1 MATRLVSA
9 TEFKAKCLALL
20 DEMEQGGEAIT
31 ITRRGRPVAVLAPP
45 KKRAWKSPANSWAG
59 RMTIVG
65 DIMADTSEMW
75 DVVNG
80 REPEDQ

>member
-20 DEMEQGGEAIT
+20 DEMEQGGDPIT

-45 KKRAWKSPANSWAG
+45 KKTGWKSPANSWADRG
-59 RMTIVG
+59 RIVG
-65 DIMADTSEMW
+65 DLLADTSEMW

-80 REPEDQ
+80 REPQDR